1 MHSYAEQTGRN
12 IGFVT
17 PAQQERL
24 SQATVAVYGV
34 GGMGGAAAMALVR
47 AGVGRLLVADIDA
60 FEASN
65 LNRQAFAFT
74 HTLGQHKARATA
86 AIAAQ
91 MNPHCRVDVRESEW
105 TDTLLDDLQGVD
117 VVINGTDD
125 LAAGLLL
132 YRTARALGL
141 TVVDAYA
148 SPLPSVY
155 VTTPRDLFPEERMG
169 YPTLDTAWDAITP
182 AQRAVAFRQ
191 EMIHVLLHSSSRRW
205 VDLDVA
211 AEVAAGK
218 RSRMSFAPMVITAG
232 QMMAFEA
239 IHAVLGQPHGTDAR
253 GYFFNPHTGRVE
265 RPWPAPIA
273 AVLRPLVAK
282 ALDRMMGGTAP

>member
-47 AGVGRLLVADIDA
+47 AGVGRLLIADIDA

-86 AIAAQ
+86 AIATQ

-155 VTTPRDLFPEERMG
+155 VTTPRDLSPEERMG

-182 AQRAVAFRQ
+182 AQRAAAFRQ

-239 IHAVLGQPHGTDAR
+239 IHAVLGQPHGADAR

>member
-17 PAQQERL
+17 PEQQERL
-24 SQATVAVYGV
+24 RLSSIAIYGV

-47 AGVGRLLVADIDA
+47 AGVGRLLVADIDT

-86 AIAAQ
+86 AIAAH

-105 TDTLLDDLQGVD
+105 TETLLDDLQGVD

-125 LAAGLLL
+125 LAASLLL

-155 VTTPRDLFPEERMG
+155 VTTPQDRSPEERLG
-169 YPTLDTAWDAITP
+169 YPTLDTPWDAITP
-182 AQRAVAFRQ
+182 AQRAAAFRQ

-205 VDLDVA
+205 VDLGVA

-239 IHAVLGQPHGTDAR
+239 IHAVLGQPHGADAQ

-273 AVLRPLVAK
+273 AVLRPLVAQ